1 MKSKGIIIVLF
12 ALATLNVSARDIKS
26 EMGITMLPDSTVQ
39 WMQNDKIGMFIHWG
53 LYSGVGKGEWYQEN
67 KGVKPEE
74 YRKLA
79 YPQSG
84 NQYFDA
90 SKFDAGAWARAA
102 KLMGARYMIMV
113 TEHHD
118 GYALFESHYTNA
130 FTSKQTHNRD
140 FVREYVDS
148 CRSAG
153 LKVGLYKTLI
163 NWRYPG
169 YYDVTGTNCEK
180 NNFGYVTD
188 INHKENARIMKEE
201 LYCQVKELLT
211 NYGKIDLMFWDGGW
225 LAQKKHDADAAYF
238 WEPTKYLDPN
248 NQWTINP
255 LFQDIDT
262 ITGKPLGLMGIAR
275 KYQPD
280 MAVNP
285 RSGWMGDYT
294 CEEGNKDIV
303 GGIRKDLV
311 MKCFAITG
319 PWGWTPAVE
328 DTSKIMSLD
337 RMKKMVA
344 DCVIRNMILAI
355 NVSPDRHGVISHAQM
370 TRLGELGAWIN
381 QNRDAIYG
389 TKGGPWNPEDNKYGF
404 CSKGNKLFVYL
415 LDGYNDATFTLP
427 ALPKGI
433 HIKRAYT
440 TDTKTKIQISKDRTI
455 PLKKNGGI
463 RIITIELN
471 KAIM

>member
-180 NNFGYVTD
+180 NNFGYVTASA
-188 INHKENARIMKEE
+188 HHENARIMT
-201 LYCQVKELLT
+201 V
-211 NYGKIDLMFWDGGW
+211 
-225 LAQKKHDADAAYF
+225 
-238 WEPTKYLDPN
+238 
-248 NQWTINP
+248 
-255 LFQDIDT
+255 
-262 ITGKPLGLMGIAR
+262 
-275 KYQPD
+275 
-280 MAVNP
+280 
-285 RSGWMGDYT
+285 
-294 CEEGNKDIV
+294 
-303 GGIRKDLV
+303 
-311 MKCFAITG
+311 
-319 PWGWTPAVE
+319 
-328 DTSKIMSLD
+328 
-337 RMKKMVA
+337 
-344 DCVIRNMILAI
+344 
-355 NVSPDRHGVISHAQM
+355 
-370 TRLGELGAWIN
+370 ELG
-381 QNRDAIYG
+381 
-389 TKGGPWNPEDNKYGF
+389 
-404 CSKGNKLFVYL
+404 C
-415 LDGYNDATFTLP
+415 
-427 ALPKGI
+427 
-433 HIKRAYT
+433 
-440 TDTKTKIQISKDRTI
+440 QI
-455 PLKKNGGI
+455 
-463 RIITIELN
+463 
-471 KAIM
+471 